1 MAHSCQP
8 YRDGTCEEG
17 QPMTQ
22 GTEMPI
28 ESITLRGGAGAL
40 AGWEVNPPL
49 GTPNLGTVVLVPG
62 FTGSKEDF
70 ELMLPLL
77 AAAGYRA
84 IAYDQRGQW
93 QSEGPDDIA
102 GYTMADFV
110 ADLRGVVDQ
119 VSPDAPVHL
128 VGHSFGGYVS
138 RVSLVDE
145 PTRFRSLTLL
155 ASGPSSVEDIK
166 FSPPQLVAQV
176 VESAG
181 QEFLWQQMSDAMDA
195 AGQTPSPERAEF
207 LHNRLVQTKKANILG
222 ILKCMETPPLADPAA
237 LRDAGVPLLIAYG
250 DTNDLWDPEVHENFA
265 RRLRAETA
273 VYPGIGHVPNEDV
286 PAQVAAD
293 LVNFWK
299 ELA

>member
-1 MAHSCQP
+1 
-8 YRDGTCEEG
+8 
-17 QPMTQ
+17 MTRS
-22 GTEMPI
+22 TEAPI
-28 ESITLRGGAGAL
+28 ESITLRGGGGAL
-40 AGWEVNPPL
+40 AGWEVTPPV

-70 ELMLPLL
+70 EFLLPPL

-84 IAYDQRGQW
+84 VAYDQRGQW
-93 QSEGPDDIA
+93 QSEGPDDTA

-110 ADLRGVVDQ
+110 ADLHGVVDQ

-138 RVSLVDE
+138 RVTVVE
-145 PTRFRSLTLL
+145 TPARFRSLTLL

-166 FSPPQLVAQV
+166 FPPPQLVAQV

-181 QEFLWQQMSDAMDA
+181 QEFLWQQMSDAMAA

-207 LHNRLVQTKKANILG
+207 LHSRLVQTKKANILG
-222 ILKCMETPPLADPAA
+222 ILRCMETPPLADPAA
-237 LRDAGVPLLIAYG
+237 LRDAGVPLLVAYG
-250 DTNDLWDPEVHENFA
+250 DTNDLWDPEVHEKFA
-265 RRLRAETA
+265 RQLQARTA
-273 VYPGIGHVPNEDV
+273 VYPGVGHVPNEDV
-286 PAQVAAD
+286 PAQVTAD